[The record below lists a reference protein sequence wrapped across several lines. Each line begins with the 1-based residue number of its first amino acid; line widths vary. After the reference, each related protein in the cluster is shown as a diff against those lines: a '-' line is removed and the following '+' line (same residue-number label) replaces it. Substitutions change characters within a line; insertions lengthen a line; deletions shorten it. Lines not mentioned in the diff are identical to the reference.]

1 MNATELRISQAPV
14 PALLDEIE
22 AELKAQGGRP
32 GIKWFDR
39 ACQAIEVRRAYLIA
53 NGPGEDLEKVQVIAK
68 STKVAKPPMF
78 RSKAE
83 KVRISNS
90 HWKPVFKK
98 DEEGTWLTGWER
110 KPGRKQRN
118 RDGSIKTHM
127 LKVPKLLEPAKKEPI
142 QDISFTGKDGQKVEL
157 GKGYGPLEPLAD
169 EMEKVTPSW
178 WKRAKAYMFRERPA
192 VANEP
197 PLTA

>member
-22 AELKAQGGRP
+22 ANLKAQGGRP

-53 NGPGEDLEKVQVIAK
+53 NGPAEDLEKVQVIAK
-68 STKVAKPPMF
+68 STKVAKPALL

-83 KVRISNS
+83 KVQISNS
-90 HWKPVFKK
+90 HWKPVFKEFEDGK
-98 DEEGTWLTGWER
+98 YIVGYER

-118 RDGSIKTHM
+118 REGQIKTHY
-127 LKVPKLLEPAKKEPI
+127 LKNPILVEPAKKEPI
-142 QDISFTGKDGQKVEL
+142 QDISFTGKDGQRVDL
-157 GKGYGPLEPLAD
+157 GKGYGPFELVAD